1 MSIGADEVDLPPVV
15 AEVRTVFEVYERA
28 LLAND
33 IEALNDFF
41 FAASSTVRFGIAEHA
56 FGIDSVRLQRA
67 GLPRTHPERQ
77 LMNTVINSIG
87 TDVAIVS
94 TEFTAPN
101 TTKLGRQTQTW
112 VRFAAGW
119 KIVAAHVSQIDP
131 PIA

>member
-41 FAASSTVRFGIAEHA
+41 FEASSTVRFGIAEHA